1 MILKIIIS
9 KFNWLALVFS
19 SISNM
24 LAALG
29 ILQGSGY
36 QTTKEIQSPHP
47 GLKSGEQS
55 VWVCPW
61 DKTSKGNGPKQG
73 QRKTLS
79 RVGLEAMIFQPLQF
93 ILKLLRSFNYQ
104 CYTAN
109 VSYCTYPLI
118 TCFSV
123 MK

>member
-9 KFNWLALVFS
+9 KFNWLALVSS

-29 ILQGSGY
+29 ILQGSCY

-73 QRKTLS
+73 QRKT
-79 RVGLEAMIFQPLQF
+79 MTFQALQF

-104 CYTAN
+104 CYTASI
-109 VSYCTYPLI
+109 SYCIYPLI